1 MIPDRYEVSSA
12 GRRRLTGTFQKRS
25 TRLGMSDGAG
35 LAFGGVFVAVGT
47 YIILIGTK
55 TVAVNP
61 ASVHAPYWVLT
72 VAGASFALGG
82 IMVWGMTW
90 KQFAAERR
98 RVEAMRRHPD
108 EPALADYPWHPEG
121 FTVSEWPGA
130 AKGFAGALG
139 LTVFLSMF
147 NWWAWG
153 SGEGPWMVKG
163 LTGLF
168 DLIVLAL
175 WWVAVRQ
182 LARALKFGHSRVE
195 FTTFPCHPD
204 NPVVLR
210 WQPGGG
216 ISRINR
222 GTFTL
227 RCVEEWMEGTGY
239 GKNRQVTV
247 VHEELWS
254 AQGLLEQPR
263 TLQPREAVELR
274 YELPPD
280 ARTTHLDAEK
290 PLFWEL
296 EVKLELPGLNFNE
309 TYLVPVYG
317 KA

>member
-1 MIPDRYEVSSA
+1 MTPDHYEVSSA
-12 GRRRLTGTFQKRS
+12 GRRRLSGNLPKRG

-35 LAFGGVFVAVGT
+35 LAFGGVFVAVGA

-55 TVAVNP
+55 IVTVNP
-61 ASVHAPYWVLT
+61 ARVHAPYWVLT
-72 VAGASFALGG
+72 VAGLSFALGG
-82 IMVWGMTW
+82 FMVWGMTW

-108 EPALADYPWHPEG
+108 EPALADYPWHPGG

-130 AKGFAGALG
+130 AKAFAWAMGM
-139 LTVFLSMF
+139 TVFFSIF

-153 SGEGPWMVKG
+153 PMGDWFVKSMVS
-163 LTGLF
+163 LF
-168 DLIVLAL
+168 DLINLAFWL
-175 WWVAVRQ
+175 AALRQ
-182 LARALKFGHSRVE
+182 LARAIKFGHSRVE
-195 FTTFPCHPD
+195 FTTFPCRPD

-210 WQPGGG
+210 WQPGSGV
-216 ISRINR
+216 SRINR
-222 GTFTL
+222 GTFTF
-227 RCVEEWMEGTGY
+227 RCVEEWMESTGY
-239 GKNRQVTV
+239 GKNRSVIV

-254 AQGLLEQPR
+254 AQGILEQPR

-280 ARTTHLDAEK
+280 ARSTHLDAGK